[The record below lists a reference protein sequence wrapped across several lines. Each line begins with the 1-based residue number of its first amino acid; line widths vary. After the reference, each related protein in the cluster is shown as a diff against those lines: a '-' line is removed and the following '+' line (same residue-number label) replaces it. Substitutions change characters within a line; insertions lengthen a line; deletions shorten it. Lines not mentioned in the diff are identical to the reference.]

1 MLSPCFRSLAE
12 VDLDSVVTFLQNK
25 SNDGLLPFSIQD
37 EAATRYSL
45 SLAEIEEISLAQ
57 GILPA
62 RYQRNQEMIST
73 RQQLTLFRS
82 KVAVIGCGGLGGYII
97 EELAR
102 LGVGNIIA
110 VDPDVFAE
118 HNLNRQLFCTLD
130 QLGKKKVAAAAQ
142 RVKEI
147 NPAVNLQQKAEEFGN
162 ENGQRL
168 LQGVDVAADA
178 LDSIPARLN
187 LSRTC
192 KASGIPLVH
201 GAIAG
206 WYGHVA
212 TQYPGEDILEHI
224 YSQHEEKKGIET
236 RLGNPS
242 FTPALV
248 ASLEVAEII
257 KILLQTGELLRG
269 KYLHI
274 DLYHLEANEIH
285 FENN

>member
-1 MLSPCFRSLAE
+1 MDP
-12 VDLDSVVTFLQNK
+12 VVTFLQDK

-37 EAATRYSL
+37 KAATRYSL
-45 SLAEIEEISLAQ
+45 SLAEIEEISLTH

-73 RQQLTLFRS
+73 WQQLALFKS

-102 LGVGNIIA
+102 LGVGNIVA
-110 VDPDVFAE
+110 VDPDVFEE

-130 QLGKKKVAAAAQ
+130 RLGEKKVTAAAQ

-147 NPAVNLQQKAEEFGN
+147 NPAVSIQQIAEAFDN
-162 ENGQRL
+162 ENGPAL
-168 LQGVDVAADA
+168 LKGVDVAADA

-192 KASGIPLVH
+192 KAAGIPLVH

-206 WYGHVA
+206 WYGQVV
-212 TQYPGEDILEHI
+212 TQYPGEDILEQI
-224 YSQHEEKKGIET
+224 YFRHEEKKGIET

-242 FTPALV
+242 FTPALI
-248 ASLEVAEII
+248 ASLEVAEIT
-257 KILLQTGELLRG
+257 KILLQAGELLRG
-269 KYLHI
+269 RYLNI
-274 DLYHLEANEIH
+274 DLYNLEVDEIH
-285 FENN
+285 FTNE

>member
-1 MLSPCFRSLAE
+1 
-12 VDLDSVVTFLQNK
+12 LDPVVTFLQDK

-37 EAATRYSL
+37 KAATRYSL
-45 SLAEIEEISLAQ
+45 SLAEIEEISLTH

-73 RQQLTLFRS
+73 RQQLALFKS

-102 LGVGNIIA
+102 LGVGNIVA
-110 VDPDVFAE
+110 VDPDVFEE

-130 QLGKKKVAAAAQ
+130 RLGEKKVTAAAQ

-147 NPAVNLQQKAEEFGN
+147 NPAVSIQQIAEAFDN
-162 ENGQRL
+162 ENGPAL
-168 LQGVDVAADA
+168 LKGVDVAADA

-192 KASGIPLVH
+192 KAAGIPLVH

-206 WYGHVA
+206 WYGQVV
-212 TQYPGEDILEHI
+212 TQYPGEDILEQI
-224 YSQHEEKKGIET
+224 YFRHEEKKGIET

-242 FTPALV
+242 FTPALI
-248 ASLEVAEII
+248 ASLEVAEIT
-257 KILLQTGELLRG
+257 KILLQAGELLRG
-269 KYLHI
+269 RYLNI
-274 DLYHLEANEIH
+274 DLYNLEVDEIH
-285 FENN
+285 FTNE

>member
-1 MLSPCFRSLAE
+1 
-12 VDLDSVVTFLQNK
+12 LDPVVTFLQDK

-37 EAATRYSL
+37 KAATRYSL
-45 SLAEIEEISLAQ
+45 SLAEIEEISLTH

-73 RQQLTLFRS
+73 RQQLTLFKS

-102 LGVGNIIA
+102 LGVGNIVA
-110 VDPDVFAE
+110 VDPDVFEE

-130 QLGKKKVAAAAQ
+130 RLGEKKVTAAAQ

-147 NPAVNLQQKAEEFGN
+147 NPAVSIQQIAEAFDN
-162 ENGQRL
+162 ENGPAL
-168 LQGVDVAADA
+168 LKGVDVAADA

-192 KASGIPLVH
+192 KAAGIPLVH

-206 WYGHVA
+206 WYGQVV
-212 TQYPGEDILEHI
+212 TQYPGEDILEQI
-224 YSQHEEKKGIET
+224 YFRHEEKKGIET

-242 FTPALV
+242 FTPALI
-248 ASLEVAEII
+248 ASLEVAEIT
-257 KILLQTGELLRG
+257 KILLQAGELLRG
-269 KYLHI
+269 RYLNI
-274 DLYHLEANEIH
+274 DLYNLEVDEIH
-285 FENN
+285 FTNE

>member
-1 MLSPCFRSLAE
+1 MDP
-12 VDLDSVVTFLQNK
+12 VVTFLQDK

-37 EAATRYSL
+37 KAATRYSL
-45 SLAEIEEISLAQ
+45 SLAEIEEISLTH

-73 RQQLTLFRS
+73 RQQLTLFKS

-102 LGVGNIIA
+102 LGVGNIVA
-110 VDPDVFAE
+110 VDPDVFEE

-130 QLGKKKVAAAAQ
+130 RLGEKKVTAAAQ

-147 NPAVNLQQKAEEFGN
+147 NPAVSIQQIAEAFDN
-162 ENGQRL
+162 ENGPAL
-168 LQGVDVAADA
+168 LKGVDVAADA

-192 KASGIPLVH
+192 KAAGIPLVH

-206 WYGHVA
+206 WYGQVV
-212 TQYPGEDILEHI
+212 TQYPGEDILEQI
-224 YSQHEEKKGIET
+224 YFRHEENKGIET

-242 FTPALV
+242 FTPALI
-248 ASLEVAEII
+248 ASLEVAEIT
-257 KILLQTGELLRG
+257 KILLQAGELLRG
-269 KYLHI
+269 RYLNI
-274 DLYHLEANEIH
+274 DLYNLEVDEIH
-285 FENN
+285 FTNE

>member
-1 MLSPCFRSLAE
+1 MDP
-12 VDLDSVVTFLQNK
+12 VVTFLQDK

-37 EAATRYSL
+37 KAATRYSL
-45 SLAEIEEISLAQ
+45 SLAEIEEISLTH

-73 RQQLTLFRS
+73 RQQLTLFKS

-102 LGVGNIIA
+102 LGVGNIVA
-110 VDPDVFAE
+110 VDPDVFEE

-130 QLGKKKVAAAAQ
+130 RLGEKKVTAAAQ

-147 NPAVNLQQKAEEFGN
+147 NPAVSIQQIAEAFDN
-162 ENGQRL
+162 ENGPAL
-168 LQGVDVAADA
+168 LKGVDVAADA

-192 KASGIPLVH
+192 KAAGIPLVH

-206 WYGHVA
+206 WYGQVV
-212 TQYPGEDILEHI
+212 TQYPGEDILEQI
-224 YSQHEEKKGIET
+224 YFRHEEKKGIET

-242 FTPALV
+242 FTPALI
-248 ASLEVAEII
+248 ASLEVAEIT
-257 KILLQTGELLRG
+257 KILLQAGELLRG
-269 KYLHI
+269 RYLNI
-274 DLYHLEANEIH
+274 DLYNLEVDEIH
-285 FENN
+285 FTNE

>member
-12 VDLDSVVTFLQNK
+12 ADLDQVVTFLQDK

-37 EAATRYSL
+37 EAATLYSL
-45 SLAEIEEISLAQ
+45 SLAEIEEISLTH

-62 RYQRNQEMIST
+62 RYQRNQKMIST
-73 RQQLTLFRS
+73 GQQLTLLRS

-110 VDPDVFAE
+110 VDPDVFEE
-118 HNLNRQLFCTLD
+118 HNLNRQLYCTVD

-147 NPAVNLQQKAEEFGN
+147 NPAVNLQQMAKAFDN
-162 ENGQRL
+162 ENGPVL

-206 WYGHVA
+206 WYGHVT
-212 TQYPGEDILEHI
+212 TQYPGEDILEHV
-224 YSQHEEKKGIET
+224 YSQHEQEKGIET

-242 FTPALV
+242 FTPALI
-248 ASLEVAEII
+248 ASLEVAEIV

-269 KYLHI
+269 RYLNI
-274 DLYHLEANEIH
+274 DLYNLEVDEIH
-285 FENN
+285 FEND